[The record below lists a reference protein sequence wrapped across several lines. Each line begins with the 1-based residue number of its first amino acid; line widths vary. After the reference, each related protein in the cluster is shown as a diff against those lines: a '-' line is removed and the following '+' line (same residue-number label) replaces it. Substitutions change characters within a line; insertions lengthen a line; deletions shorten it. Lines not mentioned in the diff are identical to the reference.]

1 MGSQRNSCMGVA
13 NSRAVVIS
21 EPYRHI
27 DHDTCS
33 GRKRRIDIRETADH
47 KQIYFLAIS
56 ICDNPARPATIDA
69 CGVDR
74 ADAR

>member
-1 MGSQRNSCMGVA
+1 MGVA

-21 EPYRHI
+21 EPNRHI

-56 ICDNPARPATIDA
+56 IRDNPARPATIDA
-69 CGVDR
+69 CGVDL